1 MGVAAGSRTEESPAP
16 SLSSLPSSIHLEG
29 LHGGA
34 IAALAERVSTA
45 CARTVVD
52 GDLFLGEL
60 GMSYLS
66 SATQN
71 VWIMFTFLSLQNGG
85 ILSYV
90 YSQTELTVEGS
101 MTVKNI
107 TMVVVDFKIRD
118 TGKLVYNTSAAK
130 L

>member
-71 VWIMFTFLSLQNGG
+71 
-85 ILSYV
+85 
-90 YSQTELTVEGS
+90 TELTVEGS